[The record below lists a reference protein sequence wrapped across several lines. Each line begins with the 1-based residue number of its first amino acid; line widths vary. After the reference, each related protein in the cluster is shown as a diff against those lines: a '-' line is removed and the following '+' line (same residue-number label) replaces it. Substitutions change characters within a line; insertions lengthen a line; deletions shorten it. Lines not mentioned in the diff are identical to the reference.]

1 MAHQSWYP
9 VMREERPE
17 AEIDACL
24 SHYGRHWFLRT
35 RLVLS
40 GRGVEFLGE
49 ETAETLVPEAAHRI
63 GERRYKVTERA
74 FERICAAHSVR
85 SEMLL

>member
-1 MAHQSWYP
+1 MGLRTWHPEMGEAK
-9 VMREERPE
+9 PE
-17 AEIDACL
+17 AEIDASL

-40 GRGVEFLGE
+40 GRGVELLGV

-74 FERICAAHSVR
+74 FERICGEHAVR
-85 SEMLL
+85 SESLL